1 MQNIKLERA
10 SKSELERA
18 SRSELERASK
28 SELEYMSRSGL
39 EQASRSELKR
49 ATQRKLE
56 RASRAVLEEQA
67 SINELD
73 EGGEGGTVDRL
84 DGLIVTL
91 QGVERLLPGT
101 GWKLPQQ
108 LTRSYTLILVNQGEG
123 QLAAGGRISR
133 IAAMSVCCC
142 LPGHTFGIVEPVSPE
157 LSLTLIHFRLF
168 RESRSSRSWLQPVK
182 DEVILGTELALTS
195 CSPAQLSSIC
205 DDLYH
210 NWNKGGAL
218 GRFRSRLDFEELL
231 YAIAKHRVREQ
242 EDFRGGFE
250 RTKAFMDE
258 HYTEELT
265 LVQLAAM
272 AGLSRN
278 YFVDLFKKKVGV
290 SPMDYIT
297 GRRMNRAK
305 RLMASSALR
314 LREIARQV
322 GYQDEFYFSRKFK
335 KETGVTPTLYMK
347 SRKRRIAAYNA
358 SDVGYLLALQIIP
371 YAAPL
376 HPKWSGYY
384 LEQYGA
390 DIPVH
395 IGAYRQGKDWLG
407 KQALLQEAT
416 PDLIVCM
423 SETAGE
429 ERAQLRT
436 LAPVFQAPVGKN
448 WREKLLALAARLG
461 EEGEAQNWL
470 EAYNR
475 KVYLTRQALKDKL
488 TGTRTA
494 VAKLLGDRL
503 FLHSSATLAE
513 VFYGDLGVQP
523 AYTANNGP
531 VYNEPIQLADLHA
544 LDADRIMLLV
554 CQESETLAH
563 WKQLQQSSA
572 WKKLRAVR
580 DNHLYL
586 LPSDP
591 WREYSPVAHERIVD
605 SFAHLLSEHRPS

>member
-1 MQNIKLERA
+1 MRNTKLEHA
-10 SKSELERA
+10 SQTALVEQESIDKLDKS
-18 SRSELERASK
+18 
-28 SELEYMSRSGL
+28 
-39 EQASRSELKR
+39 
-49 ATQRKLE
+49 
-56 RASRAVLEEQA
+56 
-67 SINELD
+67 
-73 EGGEGGTVDRL
+73 GGGGTVDRL
-84 DGLIVTL
+84 DGLVVTL
-91 QGVERLLPGT
+91 QGMERLLPGA
-101 GWKLPQQ
+101 GWTLPQQ

-133 IAAMSVCCC
+133 IVPMRVCCC
-142 LPGHTFGIVEPVSPE
+142 MPGQTFGIVEPVPPE
-157 LSLTLIHFRLF
+157 LSLTLIHFHLF
-168 RESRSSRSWLQPVK
+168 RESHSSRSWLQQVK
-182 DEVILGTELALTS
+182 DEVILGSELVLTAY
-195 CSPAQLSSIC
+195 SPAQLAATC
-205 DDLYH
+205 DELYH

-218 GRFRSRLDFEELL
+218 GRFRSRLDFQELL
-231 YAIAKHRVREQ
+231 YVIAKHKVREQ

-258 HYTEELT
+258 HYAEELT
-265 LVQLAAM
+265 LTQLAAM

-278 YFVDLFKKKVGV
+278 YFVDLFKKKVGI

-297 GRRMNRAK
+297 GQRMSRAK

-347 SRKRRIAAYNA
+347 SRKRRIAAYSV

-395 IGAYRQGKDWLG
+395 VSAYRQGADWLR
-407 KQALLQEAT
+407 KQASLQEAT

-429 ERAQLRT
+429 EREQLRT

-448 WREKLLALAARLG
+448 WREKLLALATRLG
-461 EEGEAQNWL
+461 EESEAQSWL

-475 KVYLTRQALKDKL
+475 KVYLTRQAFKDKL
-488 TGTRTA
+488 ANMRT
-494 VAKLLGDRL
+494 VVVKLLGDRL
-503 FLHSSATLAE
+503 YLHSSPTLAE
-513 VFYGDLGVQP
+513 VFYGNLGVTP
-523 AYTANNGP
+523 AYMSGSGP
-531 VYNEPIQLADLHA
+531 VYNEPIQLVDLHT
-544 LDADRIMLLV
+544 LDADRVLLLV

-563 WKQLQQSSA
+563 WKLLRESTA
-572 WKKLRAVR
+572 WKELRVVR
-580 DNHLYL
+580 NNELYL

-605 SFAHLLSEHRPS
+605 SWANLLSEHRPS